1 MKGDNT
7 FKVGDTVYYIKESY
21 GEHRIEEIRY
31 GTKVLLSTPKL
42 VGDGTDKFW
51 AHIDRINPKQR

>member
-1 MKGDNT
+1 ME
-7 FKVGDTVYYIKESY
+7 FEVGDIVYFVKESY

-42 VGDGTDKFW
+42 VGNGVNKFW
-51 AHIDRINPKQR
+51 ADINRIKLKQIK